1 MRNARRQQFGSL
13 LPRLPLGRNH
23 RVGLHLGGE
32 RLNVAQMRETASGL
46 AFRAAASVDIG
57 CTREEML
64 AQPRWLKQVVKRV
77 WAEHPFSGKDVVACM
92 PHDQLKVFSVNYTAA
107 EGQSDAQ
114 AITREIRERLNGNT
128 DGMVVDFVSVRQ
140 ADSDD
145 PSKEAVVAAATR
157 EHVIAY
163 LELLSG
169 AGLTVTAL
177 DIGPTALTR
186 VVPWAGKSPGGDMRN
201 VLLINFG
208 SACSYLTVMW
218 GRRLM
223 LDRAVEFSERCLLS
237 RMKTVLDLT
246 EQTAKQLLLKHGFAA
261 APGAEGNGEFS
272 AALKEVLRPQFL
284 ALKAEVS
291 KTLIYAASKTRG
303 ETVDKIFLVGGVARC
318 PGIAELMSQDLSKT
332 VEVLNPFS
340 IFPHRLT
347 QEELAVLWPHSG
359 VAVATGLAL
368 RDAPRSWQN

>member
-1 MRNARRQQFGSL
+1 MRDALRQAFGSL
-13 LPRLPLGRNH
+13 LPRLALGRNH

-57 CTREEML
+57 CTRDEML
-64 AQPRWLKQVVKRV
+64 AEPRRLKQVVKRI

-107 EGQSDAQ
+107 EGQTDAQ
-114 AITREIRERLNGNT
+114 AIAREIRERLNGNT
-128 DGMVVDFVSVRQ
+128 DGMVVDFVAVRR

-145 PSKEAVVAAATR
+145 PSKEAVVASATR

-177 DIGPTALTR
+177 DIG
-186 VVPWAGKSPGGDMRN
+186 
-201 VLLINFG
+201 
-208 SACSYLTVMW
+208 
-218 GRRLM
+218 
-223 LDRAVEFSERCLLS
+223 
-237 RMKTVLDLT
+237 
-246 EQTAKQLLLKHGFAA
+246 QTAQQLLLKHGFAA

-272 AALKEVLRPQFL
+272 AALKQVLRPQFL

-318 PGIAELMSQDLSKT
+318 PGIAELMSQDLSKP

-347 QEELAVLWPHSG
+347 QTELAELWPHSG

>member
-1 MRNARRQQFGSL
+1 MRNALRQMFGPL
-13 LPRLPLGRNH
+13 LSRLPLGRNH

-57 CTREEML
+57 CTRDEML
-64 AQPRWLKQVVKRV
+64 AQPRRLKQAVKRV

-92 PHDQLKVFSVNYTAA
+92 PHDQLKVFSVNYTAP

-114 AITREIRERLNGNT
+114 AI
-128 DGMVVDFVSVRQ
+128 
-140 ADSDD
+140 A
-145 PSKEAVVAAATR
+145 
-157 EHVIAY
+157 H

-223 LDRAVEFSERCLLS
+223 LDRAVEFSERRLLS
-237 RMKTVLDLT
+237 RMKTVLELT

-284 ALKAEVS
+284 GLKAEVS
-291 KTLIYAASKTRG
+291 KTLIYAASKTHG
-303 ETVDKIFLVGGVARC
+303 ETVDKIFLVGSIARC
-318 PGIAELMSQDLSKT
+318 PGIAELMSQDLSKP

-347 QEELAVLWPHSG
+347 QTELAELWPHSG

>member
-1 MRNARRQQFGSL
+1 MRNALRQMFGPL
-13 LPRLPLGRNH
+13 LSRLPLGRNH

-57 CTREEML
+57 CSRDEML
-64 AQPRWLKQVVKRV
+64 AEPRRLKQAVNRI

-107 EGQSDAQ
+107 EGQTDAQ
-114 AITREIRERLNGNT
+114 AIAREIRERLNGNT
-128 DGMVVDFVSVRQ
+128 DGMVVDFVAVRR

-169 AGLTVTAL
+169 A
-177 DIGPTALTR
+177 GPTALTR

-223 LDRAVEFSERCLLS
+223 LDRAVEFSEQRLLS
-237 RMKTVLDLT
+237 RMKTALDLT

-272 AALKEVLRPQFL
+272 AALKQVLRPQFL

-318 PGIAELMSQDLSKT
+318 PGIAELMSQDLSKP

-347 QEELAVLWPHSG
+347 QTELAELWPHSG

>member
-1 MRNARRQQFGSL
+1 MRDALRQAFGSV

-32 RLNVAQMRETASGL
+32 RLNLAQMRETASGL

-57 CTREEML
+57 CTRDEML
-64 AQPRWLKQVVKRV
+64 AQPRRLKQAVKRV

-92 PHDQLKVFSVNYTAA
+92 PHDQLKVFSVNYTAP

-114 AITREIRERLNGNT
+114 AIAREIRERLNGNT
-128 DGMVVDFVSVRQ
+128 DGMVVDFVPVRR
-140 ADSDD
+140 ADSHD

-186 VVPWAGKSPGGDMRN
+186 VVPWAGKSTGGDMRN

-208 SACSYLTVMW
+208 TACSYLTVMW

-223 LDRAVEFSERCLLS
+223 LDRAVEFSERCLIS
-237 RMKTVLDLT
+237 RMKTVLELT
-246 EQTAKQLLLKHGFAA
+246 EQTAKQLLLTHGFAA
-261 APGAEGNGEFS
+261 PGADGNGEFS

-284 ALKAEVS
+284 GLKAEVS

-318 PGIAELMSQDLSKT
+318 PGIAALMSEDLSKP

-347 QEELAVLWPHSG
+347 QKELAELWPHSG

-368 RDAPRSWQN
+368 RDATGSWQN

>member
-1 MRNARRQQFGSL
+1 MRNALRQMFGPL
-13 LPRLPLGRNH
+13 LSRLPLGRHH

-57 CTREEML
+57 CTRDEIL
-64 AQPRWLKQVVKRV
+64 AQPRRLKQVVKRV
-77 WAEHPFSGKDVVACM
+77 WAEYPFSGRDVVACM
-92 PHDQLKVFSVNYTAA
+92 PHDQLKVFSVSCTAA

-114 AITREIRERLNGNT
+114 ATARGVRER
-128 DGMVVDFVSVRQ
+128 M
-140 ADSDD
+140 
-145 PSKEAVVAAATR
+145 KAA
-157 EHVIAY
+157 
-163 LELLSG
+163 
-169 AGLTVTAL
+169 
-177 DIGPTALTR
+177 
-186 VVPWAGKSPGGDMRN
+186 
-201 VLLINFG
+201 
-208 SACSYLTVMW
+208 
-218 GRRLM
+218 
-223 LDRAVEFSERCLLS
+223 
-237 RMKTVLDLT
+237 LDLT

-261 APGAEGNGEFS
+261 APGAAGNGEFS

-318 PGIAELMSQDLSKT
+318 PGIAELMSQDLSKP

-347 QEELAVLWPHSG
+347 
-359 VAVATGLAL
+359 
-368 RDAPRSWQN
+368 

>member
-1 MRNARRQQFGSL
+1 MRKALRQMFGPL
-13 LPRLPLGRNH
+13 LSRLPLGRNH

-57 CTREEML
+57 CTRDEML
-64 AQPRWLKQVVKRV
+64 AQPRRLKQAVERV

-114 AITREIRERLNGNT
+114 AIAREIRERLNGNT
-128 DGMVVDFVSVRQ
+128 DGMVVDFVAMRR

-237 RMKTVLDLT
+237 RMKTVLDLS
-246 EQTAKQLLLKHGFAA
+246 EQTAKQLLLEHGFAA
-261 APGAEGNGEFS
+261 PGAAGNGEFS

-318 PGIAELMSQDLSKT
+318 PGIAELMSEDLSKP

-347 QEELAVLWPHSG
+347 QTELAELWPHSG

-368 RDAPRSWQN
+368 RGAPRSWQS

>member
-1 MRNARRQQFGSL
+1 MRNALRQMFGSL

-57 CTREEML
+57 CSRDEML
-64 AQPRWLKQVVKRV
+64 AEPRRLKQVVKRV

-114 AITREIRERLNGNT
+114 AIAREIRERLNGNT
-128 DGMVVDFVSVRQ
+128 DGMVVDFVPVRR

-157 EHVIAY
+157 DHVIAY

-186 VVPWAGKSPGGDMRN
+186 VVPWAGKSTGGDMRN

-223 LDRAVEFSERCLLS
+223 LDRAVERVRTTTTGQITALQGDVRDLS
-237 RMKTVLDLT
+237 L
-246 EQTAKQLLLKHGFAA
+246 
-261 APGAEGNGEFS
+261 GES
-272 AALKEVLRPQFL
+272 QFD
-284 ALKAEVS
+284 
-291 KTLIYAASKTRG
+291 IIIAAS
-303 ETVDKIFLVGGVARC
+303 
-318 PGIAELMSQDLSKT
+318 
-332 VEVLNPFS
+332 VLHHLREDS
-340 IFPHRLT
+340 
-347 QEELAVLWPHSG
+347 EWKAVLAKCGPERTGQALQKMVSSG
-359 VAVATGLAL
+359 
-368 RDAPRSWQN
+368 PRSCTRVLLR